1 MRPGLWR
8 AGACRALGTL
18 RRASA
23 ARPAAGSWQR
33 VRAYVGEAPGASP
46 TAAAPPPPT
55 SAELLRDSRLA
66 AISGLAYVPPE
77 ELEHRL
83 ERHGLELQAH
93 GTTHFTRWFVA
104 RHSAA
109 APAAA
114 QAPTGSLIAD
124 PAQRLVF
131 LRGVSWRSADLNA
144 LRVWQGLV
152 RALPSAFL
160 PHLTSPPEL
169 LMAHSGVA
177 EMAEE
182 LFGVLRPHME
192 GVPRLH
198 LAGHSLGGSLATL
211 VALTAHLKL
220 GASSLGASSGGS
232 DSSSTSSSSDGAHP
246 SGLAG
251 SSSPGSAGFGSGAV
265 PSRQQQQQRQQAQHA
280 QQQRQRLQVEVT
292 TFGSPPVLALA
303 HGAEEDGRSI
313 LQALRLPLG
322 AVKNY
327 VLQDDPVPRA
337 LLSADPAF
345 MAMKSSPAVAGLLRL
360 REQWLGQGVLS
371 PTRFLFHPAGDVF
384 LIRWSAERGHSVRLL
399 APHTLQEELKLDVE
413 TLRNSPMALMQALM
427 DHHHG
432 SYATELRAAAAA
444 LARQEAA
451 AAAAAGAST
460 AAGTS
465 SP

>member
-1 MRPGLWR
+1 MRPELWR
-8 AGACRALGTL
+8 AGA
-18 RRASA
+18 
-23 ARPAAGSWQR
+23 WQR
-33 VRAYVGEAPGASP
+33 VRSYISD
-46 TAAAPPPPT
+46 TSAAAGTAPPPS
-55 SAELLRDSRLA
+55 SADLLRDSHLA
-66 AISGLAYVPPE
+66 AISGLAYVPAE

-83 ERHGLELQAH
+83 ERHGLQLQAH
-93 GTTHFTRWFVA
+93 GNTHFTRWFVA

-109 APAAA
+109 APAAD
-114 QAPTGSLIAD
+114 QAPPGSLAAD
-124 PAQRLVF
+124 LGQRLIF
-131 LRGVSWRSADLNA
+131 FRGVSWRSADLDA

-152 RALPSAFL
+152 RALPTSFL

-182 LFGVLRPHME
+182 LFEVLRPHME

-220 GASSLGASSGGS
+220 GGSCLGGDGGASSAGGG
-232 DSSSTSSSSDGAHP
+232 SSTSSGGTSSGA
-246 SGLAG
+246 L
-251 SSSPGSAGFGSGAV
+251 SAGHQ
-265 PSRQQQQQRQQAQHA
+265 PQQQRQQQ

-303 HGAEEDGRSI
+303 RGAEEDGRSI
-313 LQALRLPLG
+313 LQALRLPLDS
-322 AVKNY
+322 VRNY

-345 MAMKSSPAVAGLLRL
+345 LALKSSPAVAGLLRL

-384 LIRWSAERGHSVRLL
+384 LIRWSAERGHTVRLL
-399 APHTLQEELKLDVE
+399 APHTLQEELKLDVAA
-413 TLRNSPMALMQALM
+413 LRSSPLALMQAVM

-432 SYATELRAAAAA
+432 SYSTELRAAAAA
-444 LARQEAA
+444 LARHEAA
-451 AAAAAGAST
+451 ATAGPGAVKPGGTGT
-460 AAGTS
+460 A
-465 SP
+465 